1 VIAHAWHQYWSW
13 VGGNIGAMPME
24 GGITAGLAWMFRGP
38 IGKLLGRDALKEARA
53 ARRIAADLHLK
64 LTGEPHPDAPD
75 SESEVP

>member
-1 VIAHAWHQYWSW
+1 
-13 VGGNIGAMPME
+13 
-24 GGITAGLAWMFRGP
+24 MFRGP